1 MTIVEKT
8 FSLPA
13 KVIVAYAELEPVFTS
28 GDLARICDISR
39 SSAKFYLNKMVG
51 LRMVTKVPHKRRYQK
66 YANAN
71 LFSDW
76 LKDLLK
82 LAVIPLESGRLKV
95 PVEELA
101 GNSCLSETWSRLSR
115 NGKGSPAR

>member
-1 MTIVEKT
+1 MSGNNELVTIVEKT

-13 KVIVAYAELEPVFTS
+13 KIIVAYSQLDPVFTS

-39 SSAKFYLNKMVG
+39 SSAKFYLNKMVE
-51 LRMVTKVPHKRRYQK
+51 LRMVTKVPHKRQYQK

-76 LKDLLK
+76 LKDLIK
-82 LAVIPLESGRLKV
+82 LAVIPLESDILKITDR
-95 PVEELA
+95 E
-101 GNSCLSETWSRLSR
+101 
-115 NGKGSPAR
+115 

>member
-1 MTIVEKT
+1 MSKDNALVTIVEKT

-13 KVIVAYAELEPVFTS
+13 KVIVAYAQLDPVFTS

-39 SSAKFYLNKMVG
+39 SSAKFYLNKMVE

-71 LFSDW
+71 IFSDW
-76 LKDLLK
+76 LKDVLK
-82 LAVIPLESGRLKV
+82 LAVIPLESGDLKV
-95 PVEELA
+95 PEE
-101 GNSCLSETWSRLSR
+101 E
-115 NGKGSPAR
+115 

>member
-1 MTIVEKT
+1 MSKENALVTIVEKT

-13 KVIVAYAELEPVFTS
+13 KVIVAYAHLDPVFTS

-39 SSAKFYLNKMVG
+39 SSAKFYLNKMVE

-66 YANAN
+66 YDNAN

-76 LKDLLK
+76 LKDVLK
-82 LAVIPLESGRLKV
+82 LAVIPLETGALKV
-95 PVEELA
+95 PVQE
-101 GNSCLSETWSRLSR
+101 
-115 NGKGSPAR
+115 

>member
-1 MTIVEKT
+1 MSRDTALVTIVEKT

-13 KVIVAYAELEPVFTS
+13 KVIVAYAELDPVFTS

-39 SSAKFYLNKMVG
+39 SSAKFYLNKMVE

-71 LFSDW
+71 TFSDW
-76 LKDLLK
+76 LKDVLK
-82 LAVIPLESGRLKV
+82 LAVIPLESGALKV
-95 PVEELA
+95 SLEE
-101 GNSCLSETWSRLSR
+101 
-115 NGKGSPAR
+115 

>member
-1 MTIVEKT
+1 MSKNNELVTIVEKT

-13 KVIVAYAELEPVFTS
+13 KVIVAYAELDPVFTFTS

-39 SSAKFYLNKMVG
+39 SSAKFYLNKMVE

-76 LKDLLK
+76 LKDVLK

-95 PVEELA
+95 PLEE
-101 GNSCLSETWSRLSR
+101 
-115 NGKGSPAR
+115 

>member
-1 MTIVEKT
+1 MSKENALVAIVEKT

-13 KVIVAYAELEPVFTS
+13 KVIVAYAELDPVFTS

-39 SSAKFYLNKMVG
+39 SSAKFYLNKMVE

-71 LFSDW
+71 IFSDW
-76 LKDLLK
+76 LKDVIK
-82 LAVIPLESGRLKV
+82 LAVIPLESGSLKV
-95 PVEELA
+95 PLEE
-101 GNSCLSETWSRLSR
+101 
-115 NGKGSPAR
+115 

>member
-1 MTIVEKT
+1 MSRDNALVTIVEKT

-13 KVIVAYAELEPVFTS
+13 KVIVAYAELDPVFTS
-28 GDLARICDISR
+28 GDLARICDINR

-66 YANAN
+66 YANAR

-76 LKDLLK
+76 LKDLIK
-82 LAVIPLESGRLKV
+82 LAVIPLESGGLKV
-95 PVEELA
+95 PEE
-101 GNSCLSETWSRLSR
+101 E
-115 NGKGSPAR
+115 

>member
-1 MTIVEKT
+1 MSRDNELVAIVEKT

-13 KVIVAYAELEPVFTS
+13 KVIVAYAELNPVFTS

-82 LAVIPLESGRLKV
+82 LAVIPLESSTLKV
-95 PVEELA
+95 PVDE
-101 GNSCLSETWSRLSR
+101 
-115 NGKGSPAR
+115 